1 MAVSSNA
8 PTFGTFDTGDVDGRV
23 QPPPKGLITE
33 ILSAFLSGDVIV
45 VLLLPLIFGG
55 DDVGMAIGV
64 DFK

>member
-1 MAVSSNA
+1 MEVSSSA

-23 QPPPKGLITE
+23 QPPAKGLVTE
-33 ILSAFLSGDVIV
+33 MSSVFLSGDAMV